1 MRPDETGINLERLK
15 EQLILHE
22 GYRDK
27 VYYDTKG
34 HPTVGVGFNLDRTTA
49 VSYLR
54 HVGAP
59 SLYSILRGERL
70 SDESILALLGLC
82 IDEAIIDARS
92 LISNFDSLDEVR
104 KRVVVDVAFNMGRK
118 VFSQF
123 KNTIKA
129 IEESRFKDAAD
140 GIRASKYCRQVKSRC
155 TRLSRMM
162 ETGEDS
168 DSF

>member
-1 MRPDETGINLERLK
+1 MRPEETDINLERLK

-27 VYYDTKG
+27 VYNDTKG
-34 HPTVGVGFNLDRTTA
+34 HPTVGVGFNLDRPDA
-49 VSYLR
+49 VFYLR

-59 SLYSILRGERL
+59 NLHYVLRGERL
-70 SDESILALLGLC
+70 SRDSVLALLGLC

-92 LISNFDSLDEVR
+92 LISNFDSLDGVR
-104 KRVVVDVAFNMGRK
+104 KRVVVDMAFNMGKK

-129 IEESRFKDAAD
+129 IEESRWKDAAK
-140 GIRASKYCRQVKSRC
+140 GMRGSKWCRQVKSRC

-162 ETGEDS
+162 ETGEDYES
-168 DSF
+168 